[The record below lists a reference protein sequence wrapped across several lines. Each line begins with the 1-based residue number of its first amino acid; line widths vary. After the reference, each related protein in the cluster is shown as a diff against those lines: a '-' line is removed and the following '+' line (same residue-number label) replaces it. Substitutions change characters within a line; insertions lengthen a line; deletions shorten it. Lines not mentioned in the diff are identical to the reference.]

1 MNELGGGSMWYMDS
15 VSRKI
20 FFRHRRE
27 CRSGG
32 GGTVVFGDES
42 FDALELFA
50 GSMMF
55 VQVNA
60 EAFSVEAGRAEKGW
74 SSRI

>member
-1 MNELGGGSMWYMDS
+1 MSSGEGSMWYMDS

-20 FFRHRRE
+20 FFSVIAE
-27 CRSGG
+27 NAEVEG

-50 GSMMF
+50 
-55 VQVNA
+55 
-60 EAFSVEAGRAEKGW
+60 EA
-74 SSRI
+74 